1 MQKIIF
7 LIMLFMMATIIYSQ
21 SPCPGVP
28 TVTYAGKTYNTLQV
42 GTQCWLKENLDVGTM
57 IQPWQDASN
66 NTTIEK
72 YCYNNDA
79 NNCATYGGLYQW
91 NEAMGY
97 SRTSGTKGICPDGW
111 HIPTKEE
118 YEALAATVNNDGN
131 ALIAV
136 GQGPGT
142 NTTGFSAMLA
152 GVRNSSATFTWLGTY
167 PFFLI
172 STETSATDAYHL
184 VLRAQTTYGYSGFYF
199 EHSGNKGGGYSVR
212 CLKDETATVGSIQI
226 SSPNGGENLQV
237 GTAQNIK
244 WTNSGVTNV
253 KIEYTTDNGTS
264 WSTVIAN
271 TLASTSN
278 YSWTIPNNLSAN
290 CKVKISDAYNLTRND
305 VSDNLFQIS
314 SLISNPCSGVS
325 TVTYADKTYN
335 TVQIG
340 AQCWLKENLDV
351 GTMIQGSQNASN
363 NSTIEKYCYDN
374 DPNQCKIYG
383 GLYQWNEAMAYSTTP
398 GTQGICPGG
407 WHIPTKAEFETLAAS
422 VNNDGNA
429 LIKTGEV
436 TGAETNTSGFT
447 ALWAGYR
454 SSSGSFGFYNHYFLS
469 STEFY
474 SVDTYPLGLS
484 IPNSSIYFSNFN
496 KNYGFSVRCLKDAS
510 TTDVEEKEILP
521 NLFQLMQNY
530 PNPFNPSTAISYRLS
545 AFSKVLLKV
554 YDILGKEVAMLVN
567 EYQQPGNF
575 VKTFDGTSLSSGIY
589 FYKLQVYPANGGAGN
604 PSLRSGQGFTDS
616 KKMLLIK

>member
-28 TVTYAGKTYNTLQV
+28 TVTYAGKTYNTVQV

-72 YCYNNDA
+72 YCYNNDP

-97 SRTSGTKGICPDGW
+97 STTPGTKGICPDGW
-111 HIPTKEE
+111 HIPTIAD
-118 YEALAATVNNDGN
+118 YEALAATVNNDPN
-131 ALIAV
+131 VLKAV
-136 GQGPGT
+136 GQGLGT

-184 VLRAQTTYGYSGFYF
+184 VLRPSGSGFYF
-199 EHSGNKGGGYSVR
+199 EWGGKASGYSIR

-226 SSPNGGENLQV
+226 SSPNGGENFQV

-244 WTNSGVTNV
+244 WTNNGVTHV
-253 KIEYTTDNGTS
+253 RIEYTTDNGTS
-264 WSTVIAN
+264 WLTVTAN
-271 TLASTSN
+271 TLASKGN
-278 YSWTIPNNLSAN
+278 HNWTIPNTLSTN

-314 SLISNPCSGVS
+314 SLISNPCAGVS
-325 TVTYADKTYN
+325 TVTYAGKTYN
-335 TVQIG
+335 TLQIG

-374 DPNQCKIYG
+374 DPNQCAIYG

-398 GTQGICPGG
+398 GAKGICPDG
-407 WHIPTKAEFETLAAS
+407 WHIPTKAEFETLATA
-422 VNNDGNA
+422 VNNDGNT
-429 LIKTGEV
+429 LIKIGEV
-436 TGAETNTSGFT
+436 TGKETNTSGFT

-454 SSSGSFGFYNHYFLS
+454 NPSGSFGYSYHFFLS

-474 SVDTYPLGLS
+474 SVDTYPLCLS
-484 IPNSSIYFSNFN
+484 LTNNSSIFFSNFN
-496 KNYGFSVRCLKDAS
+496 KNYGLSVRCLKDGGVTS
-510 TTDVEEKEILP
+510 VEQEEVLPTTFELK
-521 NLFQLMQNY
+521 QNY

-545 AFSKVLLKV
+545 AFSKVTLKI
-554 YDILGKEVAMLVN
+554 YDILGRDVATLVN
-567 EYQQPGNF
+567 EEKSAGSYT
-575 VKTFDGTSLSSGIY
+575 VDFDASKLVSGIY
-589 FYKLQVYPANGGAGN
+589 FYRLQAGN
-604 PSLRSGQGFTDS
+604 YTDS